1 MTEKQ
6 KEAVKLL
13 NNLRYSSGQS
23 LNDDEYFLLMD
34 FVLAEKEPQI
44 TYIPFAQPDT
54 PLQPYYT
61 GTDPYRVTCGGVM
74 QKQ

>member
-13 NNLRYSSGQS
+13 NNLRYCGQS
-23 LNDDEYFLLMD
+23 LTDDEYFLLMD
-34 FVLAEKEPQI
+34 FVLAEKKQQV
-44 TYIPFAQPDT
+44 TYIPYVQPST

-61 GTDPYRVTCGGVM
+61 GTDPYRVTCENEI
-74 QKQ
+74 K